1 MIYHGN
7 PHAVGFHGMG
17 KGSLFLFLDRS
28 GDHGVIRH
36 LSQGELWVAY
46 ISLCVCDLV

>member
-1 MIYHGN
+1 
-7 PHAVGFHGMG
+7 MG
-17 KGSLFLFLDRS
+17 WGREVFFEFLDRS